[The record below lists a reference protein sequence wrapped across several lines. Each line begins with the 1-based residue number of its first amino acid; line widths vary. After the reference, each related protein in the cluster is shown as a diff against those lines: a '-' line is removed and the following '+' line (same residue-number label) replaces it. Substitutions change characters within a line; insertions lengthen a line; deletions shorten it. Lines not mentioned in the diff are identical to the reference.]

1 MVDFHVSFYLYK
13 KRLDYHFRK
22 YFIYKLLIQIL
33 FLGPKKRW
41 LNIKLSST
49 HSAGS
54 AELQKALMQL
64 STGARCATHDG
75 RLRVRPVRWLKIR
88 RLIFSQ

>member
-22 YFIYKLLIQIL
+22 YFKLLIQIL